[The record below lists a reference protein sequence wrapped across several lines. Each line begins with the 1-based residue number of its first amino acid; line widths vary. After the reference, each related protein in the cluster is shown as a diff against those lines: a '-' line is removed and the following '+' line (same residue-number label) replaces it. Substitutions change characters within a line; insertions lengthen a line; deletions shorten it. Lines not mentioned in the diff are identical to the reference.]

1 METVKKF
8 CEEINEPSRTELNNK
23 ITEQEDEILELYD
36 LLNMLDYNLEAAK
49 QILSDNMN
57 NYFSLTGEY
66 LEYHCDEG
74 SRRNDIAI
82 DYIFRS
88 INKIKETEN
97 RFRNKEGE
105 S

>member
-23 ITEQEDEILELYD
+23 IIEQEEEILELYD
-36 LLNMLDYNLEAAK
+36 LINTLEYNLKMAR
-49 QILSDNMN
+49 QVLSDNIDY
-57 NYFSLTGEY
+57 YFELEDDY
-66 LEYHCDEG
+66 LKYSKEQG

-82 DYIFRS
+82 DYIFWS

-97 RFRNKEGE
+97 RLHNKEGE

>member
-8 CEEINEPSRTELNNK
+8 CEEINEPSRTELNDK
-23 ITEQEDEILELYD
+23 IMEQEEEILELHD
-36 LLNMLDYNLEAAK
+36 LINTLEYNLELAM
-49 QILSDNMN
+49 QVLNDNMH
-57 NYFSLTGEY
+57 NYFSLEGQY
-66 LEYHCDEG
+66 LEYFRDDG
-74 SRRNDIAI
+74 LRRNDIAN

-97 RFRNKEGE
+97 RLRNKEGE